1 MTKTHACRQRP
12 EAMEAACSDGR
23 CTMRSYSRAARDSD
37 PRWFNKARSFLEANW
52 LPVTLM
58 IVMATGFAIKHTEPP
73 ALSNPHLGA
82 RITLPSSTQNP
93 EAFKADI
100 TIRADQP
107 GATISRNIYGSFSEH
122 LGSGIYDGIWVGE
135 DSPIPNT
142 RGIRNDAIAAL
153 KKLNLGV

>member
-1 MTKTHACRQRP
+1 MMKTVRRL
-12 EAMEAACSDGR
+12 
-23 CTMRSYSRAARDSD
+23 
-37 PRWFNKARSFLEANW
+37 LEENW
-52 LPVTLM
+52 LHVVLM
-58 IVMATGFAIKHTEPP
+58 ILTAAAFVVQRAEAP
-73 ALSNPHLGA
+73 AAPKPQPSVPGTSNN
-82 RITLPSSTQNP
+82 STQNT
-93 EAFKADI
+93 EAFKAEM

-107 GATISRNIYGSFSEH
+107 GALISRNIYGSFSEH